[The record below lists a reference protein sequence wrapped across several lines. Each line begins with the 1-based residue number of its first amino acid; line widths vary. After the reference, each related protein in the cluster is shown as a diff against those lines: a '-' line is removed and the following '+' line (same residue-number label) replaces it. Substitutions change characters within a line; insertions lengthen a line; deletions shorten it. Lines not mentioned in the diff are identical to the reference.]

1 MIDRD
6 GLDLGQDLVI
16 WLQGWDEDGGGN
28 TRQMEKMEDGDAK
41 QGEQRRMQVHDKKRI
56 SSLRFPHGD
65 LFRMSCCQE
74 CTLCPESRVVAC
86 G

>member
-1 MIDRD
+1 MFLATMSFRPWHGSYTAWMIDRD

-41 QGEQRRMQVHDKKRI
+41 QGEQRRM
-56 SSLRFPHGD
+56 
-65 LFRMSCCQE
+65 
-74 CTLCPESRVVAC
+74 
-86 G
+86 